1 MIECV
6 DAGNLWKKKKPLH
19 KVRDL
24 EHNLITVYFDPA
36 VTISHKA
43 GPFFQIISDTL
54 NSTSQELHDLKK
66 IYKVVKVNSRCRH
79 PNNNINSNRRRRI
92 SGGGNVFTT
101 AASAA
106 SGSPSSAGAG
116 VITRKLSSLA
126 NSRRRRVLKMAV
138 IIHLLLVSVV
148 FLAWLAEPA
157 CCDSY
162 TPLSFGPQLRYVNG
176 PPPI

>member
-1 MIECV
+1 M
-6 DAGNLWKKKKPLH
+6 
-19 KVRDL
+19 
-24 EHNLITVYFDPA
+24 ITVYFDPA
-36 VTISHKA
+36 ITICHKA

-79 PNNNINSNRRRRI
+79 PNNINSNSSRRRRI
-92 SGGGNVFTT
+92 SGGGNVSST

-106 SGSPSSAGAG
+106 TGSPSSAGVG
-116 VITRKLSSLA
+116 VITRKISSLA

-138 IIHLLLVSVV
+138 FIHLLLVSVV

>member
-1 MIECV
+1 
-6 DAGNLWKKKKPLH
+6 L
-19 KVRDL
+19 
-24 EHNLITVYFDPA
+24 
-36 VTISHKA
+36 
-43 GPFFQIISDTL
+43 QIISDTL

-79 PNNNINSNRRRRI
+79 PNNNTNSINSNHRRRI
-92 SGGGNVFTT
+92 SGGGNVSAT

-106 SGSPSSAGAG
+106 SGSPSSAGVS

-138 IIHLLLVSVV
+138 FIHLLLVSVV

>member
-1 MIECV
+1 
-6 DAGNLWKKKKPLH
+6 
-19 KVRDL
+19 
-24 EHNLITVYFDPA
+24 
-36 VTISHKA
+36 
-43 GPFFQIISDTL
+43 
-54 NSTSQELHDLKK
+54 
-66 IYKVVKVNSRCRH
+66 VVKVNSRGRH
-79 PNNNINSNRRRRI
+79 PNNNTNSINSNRRRRF
-92 SGGGNVFTT
+92 SGGGNVSTT

-106 SGSPSSAGAG
+106 SGSPSSAGVS

-138 IIHLLLVSVV
+138 FIHLLLVSVV

>member
-1 MIECV
+1 
-6 DAGNLWKKKKPLH
+6 
-19 KVRDL
+19 
-24 EHNLITVYFDPA
+24 
-36 VTISHKA
+36 
-43 GPFFQIISDTL
+43 
-54 NSTSQELHDLKK
+54 
-66 IYKVVKVNSRCRH
+66 VVKVNSRGRH
-79 PNNNINSNRRRRI
+79 PNNNTNSINSNRRRRF
-92 SGGGNVFTT
+92 SGGGNVSTT

-106 SGSPSSAGAG
+106 SGSPSSAVVG
-116 VITRKLSSLA
+116 VTRKLSSLA

-138 IIHLLLVSVV
+138 FIHLLLVSVV

>member
-1 MIECV
+1 
-6 DAGNLWKKKKPLH
+6 LSRL
-19 KVRDL
+19 L
-24 EHNLITVYFDPA
+24 QL
-36 VTISHKA
+36 VTRQA
-43 GPFFQIISDTL
+43 PRFLQIISDTL

-79 PNNNINSNRRRRI
+79 PNNNTNINSNRRRRI
-92 SGGGNVFTT
+92 SGGGNVSTT

-106 SGSPSSAGAG
+106 SGSPSAAGVG

-126 NSRRRRVLKMAV
+126 KSRRRRVLKMAV
-138 IIHLLLVSVV
+138 FIHLLLVSVV